1 MGVSKHGDK
10 YVKHETHHTDEIES
24 CTLGELL
31 EWVQDLIER
40 NGKNTNFELSSEG
53 DNGET
58 ATVCYHLER
67 PATAAEIEKFNQQQ
81 EALRLMTEARERAD
95 FERLQAKFAPKT

>member
-10 YVKHETHHTDEIES
+10 YVTREAHHTDEIES

-31 EWVQDLIER
+31 EWVQDLVER
-40 NGKNTNFELSSEG
+40 NGKDANFELSSEG

-58 ATVCYHLER
+58 ATVYYHLES

-81 EALRLMTEARERAD
+81 EALRLKTEARERAD
-95 FERLQAKFAPKT
+95 FERLQAKFGPKT